1 MPILTIFLRIMKA
14 KVLFILFISLLATSG
29 YSKIST
35 EENPIDVSLT
45 LFIVNKDKQ
54 TNNYPKNPE
63 LSVSILDHTLYFSN
77 VDEDFTLTIY
87 DGNGIPVFMDSI
99 SSTTIQVNLP
109 GTLTGNYELRLDTD
123 DYYYVGDI
131 VL

>member
-1 MPILTIFLRIMKA
+1 MKA

-63 LSVSILDHTLYFSN
+63 LSVSILDHTLYFTN
-77 VDEDFTLTIY
+77 VEEDFTLTIY